1 MSDPREAVFRRLL
14 ATMPVVHHAA
24 ETGSDDQRPVKASD
38 AVDALQFDFP
48 QLSQRQVDVL
58 ATHWLTDIKSL
69 EQRQARLPLSPQ
81 LLERVDFVS
90 ATCNVDALRSAL
102 LLHALPDLLRM
113 QPLQASRVLSAF
125 VQPASARAAPESS
138 LDRPAAPAAEAIVEL
153 VAAEQDGDD
162 YVFEEYSDSEG
173 SGSGAAGDDVV
184 AAAPDSD
191 ALARW
196 PERLRHFTQHLTYER
211 FANAWDADA
220 CKATFDVLSLLLDG
234 GGSVDDAWLD
244 VVLPR
249 LCFVVRDR
257 CLQRHTG
264 EELPRLLKLLLD
276 APQRGLAVAERCAH
290 LAIATMTSMT
300 SVREASVARHAFER
314 LSFLA
319 ARAAVPNLH
328 PTQLTSL
335 SRIVVHGV
343 ALDER
348 VGAALLPSRFV
359 HTYLRFFLDTI
370 RAGGT
375 DAALQLTLRGAWPR
389 ADADD
394 LEAEALLLI
403 AAHVPK
409 VLEFLM
415 AVPDFVA
422 AVSSPA
428 FSKAHAPWF
437 GAWTTLCVWHAVRA
451 RKTPDALLGTLDK
464 AVLAPL
470 TADEPVAAA
479 RVIEW
484 QSVLLRI
491 AHEQSHGTVAL
502 WATPT
507 VKAAAR
513 LQPQLASRLS
523 AAGDDER
530 ARGNVLRLQRALK
543 AVPRDSAE
551 GSKKD

>member
-1 MSDPREAVFRRLL
+1 
-14 ATMPVVHHAA
+14 
-24 ETGSDDQRPVKASD
+24 
-38 AVDALQFDFP
+38 
-48 QLSQRQVDVL
+48 
-58 ATHWLTDIKSL
+58 
-69 EQRQARLPLSPQ
+69 
-81 LLERVDFVS
+81 
-90 ATCNVDALRSAL
+90 
-102 LLHALPDLLRM
+102 
-113 QPLQASRVLSAF
+113 
-125 VQPASARAAPESS
+125 
-138 LDRPAAPAAEAIVEL
+138 VEL

-173 SGSGAAGDDVV
+173 SGSGSGAAGDDDVV
-184 AAAPDSD
+184 APASDSD

-276 APQRGLAVAERCAH
+276 APQRILAVAERCAH

-319 ARAAVPNLH
+319 VRAAVPNLH

-370 RAGGT
+370 RAGGA

-451 RKTPDALLGTLDK
+451 RKAPDAFLGTLDQ
-464 AVLAPL
+464 AVLASL

-491 AHEQSHGTVAL
+491 AQEQSHGTVAL

-507 VKAAAR
+507 IKTAAR

-543 AVPRDSAE
+543 ALPRDSA
-551 GSKKD
+551 GGTVAHPSKKD

>member
-1 MSDPREAVFRRLL
+1 
-14 ATMPVVHHAA
+14 MPVVHHAA
-24 ETGSDDQRPVKASD
+24 DTGSDDQRPVKASD

-125 VQPASARAAPESS
+125 VQPVSERAAPESS
-138 LDRPAAPAAEAIVEL
+138 LDRPAAPAAAEAIVEL

-173 SGSGAAGDDVV
+173 SGSGSGAAGDDDVV
-184 AAAPDSD
+184 APASDSD

-276 APQRGLAVAERCAH
+276 APQRSLAVAERCAH

-319 ARAAVPNLH
+319 VRAAVPNLH

-370 RAGGT
+370 RAGGA

-415 AVPDFVA
+415 AVPDL
-422 AVSSPA
+422 SPPCRRRR
-428 FSKAHAPWF
+428 F
-437 GAWTTLCVWHAVRA
+437 
-451 RKTPDALLGTLDK
+451 RKRTRHGSERGRRFACGTLY
-464 AVLAPL
+464 ALAKRP
-470 TADEPVAAA
+470 TPFWA
-479 RVIEW
+479 RW
-484 QSVLLRI
+484 TRQFWRRSPRT
-491 AHEQSHGTVAL
+491 SR
-502 WATPT
+502 W
-507 VKAAAR
+507 R
-513 LQPQLASRLS
+513 LLASSSGKVYCCESHRSSHMARWRSGRRRQSRRRRASSRSSRRASRRLETTS
-523 AAGDDER
+523 AR
-530 ARGNVLRLQRALK
+530 AATCYVCSARSRPCRATAQEELSRTLQ
-543 AVPRDSAE
+543 
-551 GSKKD
+551 KKIEF